1 MASVTAAPIGGVVGL
16 VVILL
21 DHYELDVDI
30 RCLGQD
36 PQVAGVLREDVT
48 WRLLLVRG
56 GYPAADGYRL
66 N

>member
-21 DHYELDVDI
+21 DQNELDMDI

-36 PQVAGVLREDVT
+36 PQVAGV
-48 WRLLLVRG
+48 
-56 GYPAADGYRL
+56 
-66 N
+66 